1 MAGEKTGTV
10 TLHLNEKTDLFLFLS
25 AVKQCKQDVLF
36 KTAEGDVLNLKST
49 LSQYMFAAISDKTP
63 LLENS
68 TICCAKE
75 DAKKLK
81 SYCA

>member
-1 MAGEKTGTV
+1 MAEGKASTV
-10 TLHLNEKTDLFLFLS
+10 TLHLNENTDLFSFLS
-25 AVKQCKQDVLF
+25 AVKQCRQDVLF

-49 LSQYMFAAISDKTP
+49 LSQYLFAAISDKAS

-81 SYCA
+81 LYCA